1 MEKPNKNIED
11 NNKYISNFV
20 NLLGKS
26 IVEHTFNTI
35 GQILS
40 FNTITNSIDQNVAK
54 DVKTR
59 KNVINKVLT
68 NNFNLK
74 YISLENKIA
83 TKNTK
88 NKLNDFKSEQ
98 QNIYWKNRKKAINDY
113 LISHRLNKDKYKS
126 NNSKQIINMKEKKN
140 SCNLF
145 KKKENYNE
153 EKE

>member
-1 MEKPNKNIED
+1 MEKTNKNIED

-35 GQILS
+35 GQMLS
-40 FNTITNSIDQNVAK
+40 FNTITNSIDENVAK

-74 YISLENKIA
+74 YTSLENRIA
-83 TKNTK
+83 AKNTK

-126 NNSKQIINMKEKKN
+126 NNSKQIINMKEKKIHVIYLKN
-140 SCNLF
+140 
-145 KKKENYNE
+145 
-153 EKE
+153 

>member
-35 GQILS
+35 GQMLS
-40 FNTITNSIDQNVAK
+40 FNTITNSIDENVAK

-59 KNVINKVLT
+59 KNVVNKVLT

-74 YISLENKIA
+74 YTSLENRIA
-83 TKNTK
+83 AKNTK

-98 QNIYWKNRKKAINDY
+98 
-113 LISHRLNKDKYKS
+113 
-126 NNSKQIINMKEKKN
+126 
-140 SCNLF
+140 
-145 KKKENYNE
+145 
-153 EKE
+153 